1 MDYKNLLIEKKNHI
15 AIVTLNRP
23 DKGNALSI
31 DLMEEIQTAAE
42 AFKKDVETRV
52 IIFTGKGK
60 YFSTG
65 ADLSD
70 PRQFALSND
79 SILMKQRQYSIGPRM
94 IRSLTEIDQITIAA
108 VNGIS
113 LGGATCIASALDF
126 RIGAQSCKMAY
137 PEVNLGIP
145 LSWTSLPLCA
155 HLVGPARAKRFVILG
170 KREHAKTLLEWGF
183 LDEVVP
189 DDKIMER
196 AMEMAQE
203 YARQAPIPAQMI
215 KRSINAISSY
225 MDQAIMHMDS
235 DQIFLA
241 RSSKDFEEGIAAVFE
256 KRKPDFKGA

>member
-1 MDYKNLLIEKKNHI
+1 MDYKNLIIEKKDHI

-31 DLMEEIQTAAE
+31 DLMEEIQSAAE
-42 AFKKDVETRV
+42 AFRDDTETRV
-52 IIFTGKGK
+52 VIFAGRGK
-60 YFSTG
+60 YFSSG

-70 PRQFALSND
+70 PRQFALSNE
-79 SILMKQRQYSIGPRM
+79 SILKKQRNYSIGPRM

-108 VNGIS
+108 IHGMS

-126 RIGAQSCKMAY
+126 RIGTQSCEMAY

-170 KREHAKTLLEWGF
+170 KRENAKTLLEWGF

-189 DDKIMER
+189 DDKLMER
-196 AMEMAQE
+196 AKAMAQV
-203 YARQAPIPAQMI
+203 YAGQAPIPAQMI

-241 RSSKDFEEGIAAVFE
+241 QSSKDFGEGIAAVFE
-256 KRKPDFKGA
+256 KRKPAFKGE